1 MLIIKPNQT
10 AFCFLESEVAIKYE
24 DITNPLGKQTNTQ
37 TAKVSWGSRPGG
49 RPSHHCEAAS
59 TVIGFPP
66 SHASTTVG
74 RTGNRLHLSLRVEV
88 NHCIIK
94 SILSQ
99 SLSLFVNSSCMYATG
114 HSKLWRALDISKRPP
129 NSSVCS

>member
-24 DITNPLGKQTNTQ
+24 DITNPLSKQANKQTTK
-37 TAKVSWGSRPGG
+37 ASWGFRPGG
-49 RPSHHCEAAS
+49 RPSHHSEAAS
-59 TVIGFPP
+59 AVIGFPP

-74 RTGNRLHLSLRVEV
+74 RTGNRLHLSLRVEA

-99 SLSLFVNSSCMYATG
+99 SLSLLVNSSCMYATG
-114 HSKLWRALDISKRPP
+114 HCKLWRALDISKRPP